1 MHPYYPRFCI
11 VREHARLMSYPDN
24 CVFFGTIDS
33 QFNQVGES
41 VPPLLVKQLAD
52 QILGSYN
59 ELLKESI

>member
-1 MHPYYPRFCI
+1 
-11 VREHARLMSYPDN
+11 MSYPDN

>member
-1 MHPYYPRFCI
+1 M

-41 VPPLLVKQLAD
+41 VPALLAKQLAD